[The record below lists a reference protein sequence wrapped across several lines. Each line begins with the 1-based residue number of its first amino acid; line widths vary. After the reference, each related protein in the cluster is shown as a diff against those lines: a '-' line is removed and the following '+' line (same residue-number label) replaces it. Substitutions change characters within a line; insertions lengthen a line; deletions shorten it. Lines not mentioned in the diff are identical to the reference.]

1 MLAVEAV
8 NRRCESRWF
17 VRCADCL
24 SVVAVEERPE
34 GLLCGLCGGRV
45 EEMGRVTRDRRGMVT
60 AAYDIPACDARC
72 THASGPSCDCPCGGA
87 NHGTGVTVPVVV
99 TEGAPR
105 VSVPAAAR
113 AQRTADEWRAE
124 LVRVKGTRAGRM
136 SLAQRDGAWLG
147 GGDYGLVMQYRRIL
161 AHAKG
166 LRTHKGRMAQLRR
179 IQESGIALAPVVD
192 APVQGAML

>member
-1 MLAVEAV
+1 MVASEIV

-24 SVVAVEERPE
+24 SVAAVEAVPA
-34 GLLCGLCGGRV
+34 GMLCGLCGGRV

-60 AAYDIPACDARC
+60 AAYDAPACDARC
-72 THASGPSCDCPCGGA
+72 THARGPSCDCPCGGK

-105 VSVPAAAR
+105 ASMPPEGKAR
-113 AQRTADEWRAE
+113 RVAEEWRAE
-124 LVRVKGTRAGRM
+124 LARVRATLAGRM
-136 SLAQRDGAWLG
+136 SRAQRDGAWLG
-147 GGDYGLVMQYRRIL
+147 GGDYGLVMQYRRVL

-179 IQESGIALAPVVD
+179 IQESGIAHAPVVEGP
-192 APVQGAML
+192 AQGALL

>member
-1 MLAVEAV
+1 MVASEIV

-24 SVVAVEERPE
+24 SVAAVEVVRA
-34 GLLCGLCGGRV
+34 GMLCGLCGGRV

-60 AAYDIPACDARC
+60 AAYDAPACDARC
-72 THASGPSCDCPCGGA
+72 THARGPSCDCPCGGA

-105 VSVPAAAR
+105 VSMPLEGKARRVAA
-113 AQRTADEWRAE
+113 EWRAE
-124 LVRVKGTRAGRM
+124 LERVRATRAGRM

-147 GGDYGLVMQYRRIL
+147 GADYSLVMQYRRVL

-179 IQESGIALAPVVD
+179 IQESGIAHAPVMD
-192 APVQGAML
+192 APMQGALL